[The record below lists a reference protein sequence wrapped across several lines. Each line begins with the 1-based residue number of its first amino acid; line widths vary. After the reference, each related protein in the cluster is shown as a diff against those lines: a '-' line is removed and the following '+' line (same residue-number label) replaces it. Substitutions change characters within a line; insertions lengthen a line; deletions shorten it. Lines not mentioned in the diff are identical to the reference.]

1 MLMSRRTFGQGVGA
15 TVFLNGGLVRAYTT
29 TPERLTAEQVVQ
41 RILNKIASEGI
52 TRPSWFSWKPVDDF
66 KYGDP
71 ATSVTGIVFTF
82 QATFEVLKKAVQAK
96 MNFVISHERMFWDHI
111 DNVGTIKHD
120 KPFAVDGSLETDPV
134 FLAKR
139 RYCEEN
145 GLVVWRFHDHQ
156 HLLKPDPILTGLI
169 AKLRWQDYAVHV
181 QGQMIDTAYS
191 IPETPLK
198 DVARHVARS
207 LGSRNV
213 RVIGD
218 PNSPVK
224 RVGLG
229 AHKLIE
235 ILKPLQTCDVVLMS
249 EPQDC
254 DAFPY
259 LRDAIS
265 LGLPNPK
272 GLIAITHERF
282 EKWGEESAP
291 AWLKPLVPEV
301 PIEFISAGDPYWVLP
316 EPGRLNQSP
325 ILSFEFGRFY
335 EPFY

>member
-1 MLMSRRTFGQGVGA
+1 MTMRMSRRAFVQGVGA
-15 TVFLNGGLVRAYTT
+15 TMLLGGGVARAYAIAS
-29 TPERLTAEQVVQ
+29 ERLTAEQVVQ
-41 RILNKIASEGI
+41 RILNKMTSDGI
-52 TRPSWFSWKPVDDF
+52 TWPAAFTWKPADGF

-71 ATSVTGIVFTF
+71 ATPVTGIVFTF

-96 MNFVISHERMFWDHI
+96 KNFVISHERMFWDHL
-111 DNVGTIKHD
+111 DEVGSLKRD
-120 KPFAVDGSLETDPV
+120 KPFEVAGSLETDPV
-134 FLAKR
+134 MVAKR
-139 RYCEEN
+139 KYCEEN

-156 HLLKPDPILTGLI
+156 HMLRPDPIMKGLT
-169 AKLRWQDYAVHV
+169 AKLGWQNYMVPV
-181 QGQMIDTAYS
+181 QGQMIPFAYA

-198 DVARHVARS
+198 EVARHVARS
-207 LGSRNV
+207 LDTRNV

-218 PNSPVK
+218 PSLPVK

-235 ILKPLQTCDVVLMS
+235 ILPPLQTCDVVLMS

-259 LRDAIS
+259 LRDGIS
-265 LGLPNPK
+265 LGLPHPK

-282 EKWGEESAP
+282 EEPAEESAP

-316 EPGRLNQSP
+316 SKA
-325 ILSFEFGRFY
+325 
-335 EPFY
+335 

>member
-1 MLMSRRTFGQGVGA
+1 MTMSMSRRRFGQGVGA
-15 TVFLNGGLVRAYTT
+15 TMLLHGGLARSYATAPV
-29 TPERLTAEQVVQ
+29 RLTAQQVVQ
-41 RILNKIASEGI
+41 RILNKVASEGSGFKFPGLD
-52 TRPSWFSWKPVDDF
+52 TDTF

-71 ATSVTGIVFTF
+71 STPVTGIVFTF

-96 MNFVISHERMFWDHI
+96 KNFVISHERMFWEQLD
-111 DNVGTIKHD
+111 DLRTLKHD
-120 KPFAVDGSLETDPV
+120 TPFEPAGSLETEAV

-139 RYCEEN
+139 KYCEEN
-145 GLVVWRFHDHQ
+145 SLVVWRFHNHQ
-156 HLLKPDPILTGLI
+156 HLLRPDPIMAGLT
-169 AKLRWQDYAVHV
+169 AKLGWQEYVVPV
-181 QGQMIDTAYS
+181 QGQMIGFAYS

-207 LGSRNV
+207 IDSRNV

-218 PNSPVK
+218 PNLLVK

-235 ILKPLQTCDVVLMS
+235 ILKPLQSCDVVLMS

-254 DAFPY
+254 DTFPY
-259 LRDAIS
+259 LRDGIS
-265 LGLPNPK
+265 LGLPHPK
-272 GLIAITHERF
+272 GLIAIPHERF
-282 EKWGEESAP
+282 EEWAEQDAP

-316 EPGRLNQSP
+316 EKAV
-325 ILSFEFGRFY
+325 
-335 EPFY
+335 

>member
-1 MLMSRRTFGQGVGA
+1 MTMLMSRRTFVKGVGA
-15 TVFLNGGLVRAYTT
+15 TMLASGGLARAYAAA
-29 TPERLTAEQVVQ
+29 PGRLTAEQVVQ
-41 RILNKIASEGI
+41 RIRNKMAADGI
-52 TRPSWFSWKPVDDF
+52 PWTTNFPWKPVDGF

-71 ATSVTGIVFTF
+71 ATAVTGIVFTF
-82 QATFEVLKKAVQAK
+82 QATFDVLKKTVHAK
-96 MNFVISHERMFWDHI
+96 KNFVISHERMFWDHI
-111 DNVGTIKHD
+111 DDVGTMKHD
-120 KPFAVDGSLETDPV
+120 KPFEVSGSLETDPV
-134 FLAKR
+134 FVAKR

-156 HLLKPDPILTGLI
+156 HMLKPDPIMTGLT
-169 AKLRWQDYAVHV
+169 AKLGWHNYMVPV
-181 QGQMIDTAYS
+181 QGQMIDFAYA

-207 LGSRNV
+207 LDTRSV

-218 PNSPVK
+218 PNLPVK

-235 ILKPLQTCDVVLMS
+235 ILKPLQSCDVVLMS

-259 LRDAIS
+259 LRDGIR
-265 LGLPNPK
+265 LGLPHPK

-282 EKWGEESAP
+282 EDAGEQDAP
-291 AWLKPLVPEV
+291 AWLRPLVPEV
-301 PIEFISAGDPYWVLP
+301 PVEFIPAGDPYWVLP
-316 EPGRLNQSP
+316 EKA
-325 ILSFEFGRFY
+325 I
-335 EPFY
+335 